1 MKGKVLARGK
11 GLDEMMEI
19 SYQKHLSE
27 ENSILV
33 VHNPN
38 SLDSA
43 WTIYEKVDS

>member
-11 GLDEMMEI
+11 GIDEMMQV

-33 VHNPN
+33 VHNPK
-38 SLDSA
+38 SLNSA
-43 WTIYEKVDS
+43 WTIYEKVDG